1 MSINPLGDSHGDLT
15 QLAAAEEAVVVG
27 ERFDGAAK
35 GGDEAP
41 ANDKEPEPPLT
52 REKKSNSREC
62 LTLFGSDC

>member
-52 REKKSNSREC
+52 R
-62 LTLFGSDC
+62 